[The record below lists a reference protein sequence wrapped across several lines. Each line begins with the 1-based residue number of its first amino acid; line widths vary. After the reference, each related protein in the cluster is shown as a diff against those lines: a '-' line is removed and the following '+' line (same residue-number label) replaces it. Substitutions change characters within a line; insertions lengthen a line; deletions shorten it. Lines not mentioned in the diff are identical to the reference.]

1 MYSLSRLAHKEV
13 KQGGY
18 CELESGELV
27 GGQFKVQKQLGRGRF
42 STVWSAEGLNSHEA
56 VALKVYRSGDE
67 NLRYFY
73 NEVMIC
79 NKLRAADKEP
89 PNLIRFLGFFTH
101 TLLDQDLAPVFYPCV
116 AFSLEGD
123 HLGRLLRYC
132 ADEHGSGLPVS
143 VVKRF
148 FAQILRGLDH
158 LHKCGIIHTDIKPGN
173 ILMNTTVDGF
183 RRLDDIELRI
193 ADIGSASTV
202 NKIFS
207 RSVGTVGYLAPENIL
222 GLDFGTPMDIWS
234 AFAVCYELATSD
246 YLFDVYDEDKLDYG
260 ADVNNDLES
269 PITQASSSTSD
280 SSSSDSGAMY
290 RHLLLFEKLLGPAP
304 KELTKVGREYYN
316 AKGRLKWNPEIE
328 HSSIEA
334 LLRNNYSGM
343 SEDYINS
350 LSEFLQLGLRYL
362 PEERITAEAALQH
375 PFLQ

>member
-1 MYSLSRLAHKEV
+1 
-13 KQGGY
+13 
-18 CELESGELV
+18 
-27 GGQFKVQKQLGRGRF
+27 
-42 STVWSAEGLNSHEA
+42 
-56 VALKVYRSGDE
+56 
-67 NLRYFY
+67 
-73 NEVMIC
+73 
-79 NKLRAADKEP
+79 
-89 PNLIRFLGFFTH
+89 
-101 TLLDQDLAPVFYPCV
+101 
-116 AFSLEGD
+116 
-123 HLGRLLRYC
+123 
-132 ADEHGSGLPVS
+132 
-143 VVKRF
+143 
-148 FAQILRGLDH
+148 
-158 LHKCGIIHTDIKPGN
+158 
-173 ILMNTTVDGF
+173 MNTTVDGF